1 MLAYLRFIR
10 RYLWLIL
17 LSGLTGTGL
26 AAWLVFAVITPSY
39 QAQTSLLILE
49 QQRGGLA
56 QLASRFESQFE
67 MLPSLRSLGMSG
79 SSASVEDLV
88 SILRSRRLAEQ
99 VLTKVELRQLPGV
112 QRMLEPL
119 PPAQHTPALNKY
131 LREQLTVQPPD
142 ARNGTLR
149 VRLELPDAEL
159 AARTANLYISE
170 LKAYTDNLLQREQSL
185 QLRYL
190 ESQLQ
195 TMETTLQK
203 SEDAL
208 LRFQQ
213 KHRTVALDTETQ
225 ALVEQMAALEADTL
239 SAQVALQA
247 AQAQQRTL
255 DQSPALALS
264 PDSTQTRSQLELNLA
279 GLRQRQQ
286 ALQSARQRYQRSL
299 SQLPA
304 KGLELA
310 RLERDLSLNNQ
321 LYLLLQ
327 QQVQAAR
334 LEAARQ
340 VELFQVLDPAIAPY
354 KPSKPLKGLWL
365 AISGI
370 ISIALGIALAAVYD
384 YTTRMQKE
392 SPHHAET
399 DLFHSV

>member
-1 MLAYLRFIR
+1 MLTYLRFIR

-17 LSGLTGTGL
+17 LSGLTGVGL
-26 AAWLVFAVITPSY
+26 AGWLVFAVITPSY

-49 QQRGGLA
+49 PQRSGLS
-56 QLASRFESQFE
+56 QLASRFESQLE
-67 MLPSLRSLGMSG
+67 MLPSLGNLGLG
-79 SSASVEDLV
+79 SNTASVEDLV

-99 VLTKVELRQLPGV
+99 VLNKVKLNALPEI
-112 QRMLEPL
+112 QRMLSPL
-119 PPAQHTPALNKY
+119 PEAQHRQALVKY
-131 LREQLTVQPPD
+131 LRKQLTVQPPD
-142 ARNGTLR
+142 ARNSTLR

-159 AARTANLYISE
+159 AASTANLYISE
-170 LKAYTDNLLQREQSL
+170 LKLYTDTLLQREQSL

-195 TMETTLQK
+195 AMQSALKTAE
-203 SEDAL
+203 EAL

-213 KHRTVALDTETQ
+213 KHRTVALDAETK

-247 AQAQQRTL
+247 AQAQQRSL
-255 DQSPALALS
+255 DQRPVLELS
-264 PDSTQTRSQLELNLA
+264 PDSTQTRTQLELNLA

-286 ALQSARQRYQRSL
+286 SLQNARQSYQRSL
-299 SQLPA
+299 GQLPA
-304 KGLELA
+304 RGLELA
-310 RLERDLSLNNQ
+310 RLEREVSLHSQ

-340 VELFQVLDPAIAPY
+340 IELFQVLDPAIVPY
-354 KPSKPLKGLWL
+354 EPSKPLKGLWL

-370 ISIALGIALAAVYD
+370 IFIALGVALAAVHD
-384 YTTRMQKE
+384 YITRMQKE
-392 SPHHAET
+392 SPDHAET
-399 DLFHSV
+399 D